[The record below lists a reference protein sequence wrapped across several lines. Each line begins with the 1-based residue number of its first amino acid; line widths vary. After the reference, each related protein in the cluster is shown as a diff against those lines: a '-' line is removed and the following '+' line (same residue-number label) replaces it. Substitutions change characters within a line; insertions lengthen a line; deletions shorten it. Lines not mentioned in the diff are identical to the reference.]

1 MNRMFH
7 SFRWRLAVLSALL
20 AGLALSG
27 FAATAWWWIR
37 DAHRTRWDSELRS
50 QARREVVRPPPRE
63 GWRPYAIAMQ
73 ELLGA
78 ADAADILLLVLN
90 QEGDVDYRSTP
101 WPVEADPAQFPWPP
115 IPGPDRAAEPADGKA
130 RIPLRGDWRRPP
142 PESRPRPPPPARNEV
157 SRPPP
162 PPRPD
167 ASGRGPLPP
176 WHPVSQPLP
185 PPPSSVVLT
194 TLHTSAGAYR
204 VALASAP
211 HARLALGV
219 RLTVLDQ
226 DMGAVRTAF
235 LVAVPLALALI
246 GLGAAFLSHRALR
259 PIQRLTATVRQVTA
273 QGLDQRIA
281 ITEEDQE
288 FAELIQVFNA
298 MLERLERSFLQA
310 SRFSA
315 DAAHELKTPLA
326 ILQGQIERAIQ
337 EAETGSSQQA
347 HLASI
352 LDEVRRLATVSRK
365 LLLLSQADAGRL
377 RLQLAPFPLSEA
389 LDELLEDARLL
400 APALGITG
408 DIAPD
413 LIVPAD
419 ANMLRQ
425 VLYNLISNALKYNI
439 ERGWIRIAAAK
450 VADRIE
456 IRVAN
461 SSSGISFADRDR
473 IFERF
478 YRADPARG
486 REVEGFGLG
495 LSVSREIARAHGG
508 DLLLQAAPEH
518 EARFVLTI
526 PITNPRCG
534 NQVSI
539 AAPISC

>member
-1 MNRMFH
+1 MIR
-7 SFRWRLAVLSALL
+7 SLRWRLTMLSALL
-20 AGLALSG
+20 AGLTLAG

-37 DAHRTRWDSELRS
+37 DAYRTRWDGELRS

-63 GWRPYAIAMQ
+63 GWQPYASAMR
-73 ELLGA
+73 EFLGA
-78 ADAADILLLVLN
+78 ADTADLLLLVLN
-90 QEGDVDYRSTP
+90 QDGGVDYRSTT
-101 WPVEADPAQFPWPP
+101 WPVEAEPAQFPWPP
-115 IPGPDRAAEPADGKA
+115 VPGPDRAAEPVDGKP
-130 RIPLRGDWRRPP
+130 RSPPRDDWRRPP
-142 PESRPRPPPPARNEV
+142 SEGRPRLPSSPARDEA

-167 ASGRGPLPP
+167 APGRGPSPP
-176 WHPVSQPLP
+176 WPSASQPLPP

-194 TLHTSAGAYR
+194 TLNTSAGVYR

-235 LVAVPLALALI
+235 LVAIPLALALI
-246 GLGAAFLSHRALR
+246 GLGAGFLSHRALR
-259 PIQRLTATVRQVTA
+259 PIQRLTATVRQVTV

-326 ILQGQIERAIQ
+326 ILQGQIEQAIQ
-337 EAETGSSQQA
+337 EAETGSPQQA

-377 RLQLAPFPLSEA
+377 RLQLAPFNLSEA
-389 LDELLEDARLL
+389 LDELLEDARMLTPTL
-400 APALGITG
+400 EIVG
-408 DIAPD
+408 DIAID

-419 ANMLRQ
+419 ANLLRQ

-439 ERGWIRIAAAK
+439 ERGWIRIAAARI
-450 VADRIE
+450 ADRLE

-461 SSSGISFADRDR
+461 SSLGIPLADRDR

-478 YRADPARG
+478 YRGDPARG

-508 DLLLQAAPEH
+508 DLLLQVASEH
-518 EARFVLTI
+518 ETQFVLILRTAI
-526 PITNPRCG
+526 
-534 NQVSI
+534 
-539 AAPISC
+539 

>member
-1 MNRMFH
+1 MR
-7 SFRWRLAVLSALL
+7 SLRWRLAVLSALL
-20 AGLALSG
+20 AGLTLAG

-37 DAHRTRWDSELRS
+37 DAHRARWDGELRA

-78 ADAADILLLVLN
+78 ANAADILLLVLN

-115 IPGPDRAAEPADGKA
+115 VPGPDRATGLADGKP
-130 RIPLRGDWRRPP
+130 RIPLRDDWRRPP
-142 PESRPRPPPPARNEV
+142 PESRPRPPPPARNEA
-157 SRPPP
+157 SRLPP

-167 ASGRGPLPP
+167 APGRSPLPP
-176 WHPVSQPLP
+176 RPPASQPLP
-185 PPPSSVVLT
+185 PPPPSNVVLT
-194 TLHTSAGAYR
+194 TLHTAAGAYR

-281 ITEEDQE
+281 VAEEDQE

-337 EAETGSSQQA
+337 EAETGSPQQA
-347 HLASI
+347 RLASI

-377 RLQLAPFPLSEA
+377 RLQLAPFHLSEA

-400 APALGITG
+400 APTLEIMG

-419 ANMLRQ
+419 ANLLRQ
-425 VLYNLISNALKYNI
+425 VLYNLISNALKYNV
-439 ERGWIRIAAAK
+439 ERGWIRIAAARI
-450 VADRIE
+450 ADRIE
-456 IRVAN
+456 ITVAN
-461 SSSGISFADRDR
+461 SSSGIPVADRER

-508 DLLLQAAPEH
+508 DLRLQATPQH
-518 EARFVLTI
+518 EAQFVLTV
-526 PITNPRCG
+526 PA
-534 NQVSI
+534 VSLQRSGHTPI

>member
-1 MNRMFH
+1 MR
-7 SFRWRLAVLSALL
+7 SLRWRLAVLSALL
-20 AGLALSG
+20 AGLTLSG
-27 FAATAWWWIR
+27 FTATAWWWIR
-37 DAHRTRWDSELRS
+37 DAHRTRWDGELRS

-78 ADAADILLLVLN
+78 VDEADILLLVLN

-115 IPGPDRAAEPADGKA
+115 VPVAARTAEPADGNP
-130 RIPLRGDWRRPP
+130 RIPLRDDWRRPP
-142 PESRPRPPPPARNEV
+142 PESRPRPPPPARDEA
-157 SRPPP
+157 SRLPP

-167 ASGRGPLPP
+167 ASGRSPLPP
-176 WHPVSQPLP
+176 RPPASQPLP
-185 PPPSSVVLT
+185 PPPPSNVVLT
-194 TLHTSAGAYR
+194 TLHTSAGVYR

-235 LVAVPLALALI
+235 LVAIPLALALI
-246 GLGAAFLSHRALR
+246 GLGAAVLSHRALR
-259 PIQRLTATVRQVTA
+259 PIQRLTTTVRQVTA

-281 ITEEDQE
+281 VTEEDQE

-337 EAETGSSQQA
+337 EAETGSPQQA

-377 RLQLAPFPLSEA
+377 RLQLAPFHLSEV

-400 APALGITG
+400 APALEITG
-408 DIAPD
+408 DIVPD
-413 LIVPAD
+413 LIAPAD
-419 ANMLRQ
+419 ANLLRQ

-439 ERGWIRIAAAK
+439 EHGWIRIAAARI
-450 VADRIE
+450 ADCIE
-456 IRVAN
+456 ITVAN

-478 YRADPARG
+478 YRADPARS

-508 DLLLQAAPEH
+508 DLLLQAAFQH
-518 EARFVLTI
+518 EVRFVLI
-526 PITNPRCG
+526 VPITNPRCG
-534 NQVSI
+534 NPVSI
-539 AAPISC
+539 AAPVSC